1 LCLYMFVCI
10 FFLGTEVSSEA
21 TTIEPGWAEQCNLDA
36 CMSRFFIAC
45 VYFFFKI
52 IECVF
57 IYIIFYAA
65 ALTPSTFS
73 SLKYSN
79 ESADRS
85 PFTNGKQ
92 ILDELNKW

>member
-52 IECVF
+52 IVCVY
-57 IYIIFYAA
+57 IYYLLCSCTHTIYFQQLEVFKRKCGPISIY
-65 ALTPSTFS
+65 
-73 SLKYSN
+73 
-79 ESADRS
+79 
-85 PFTNGKQ
+85 
-92 ILDELNKW
+92 KW